1 MGLLDFIC
9 IFSLSDKRWFIC
21 NNNWYEVEK
30 CFIQMRA
37 YNDEKTIKR
46 AIDSVLM
53 QDYPNV
59 ELIVLDDGS
68 TDHTGDIV
76 KGYDNPNVHYVRQQN
91 KGPAGAFRAIVAET
105 LRRADENDYIF
116 SLDGDDFYTRRDAL
130 FGTVKRMK
138 EADANLC
145 IIGMEFSGDRNFI
158 LQPDAGKKHNGVVER
173 LARKGKAAN
182 IMTAPFI
189 IDADTTLWSK
199 VYRKD
204 MLEKYVGC
212 CRSLLPI

>member
-1 MGLLDFIC
+1 M
-9 IFSLSDKRWFIC
+9 
-21 NNNWYEVEK
+21 EK

-91 KGPAGAFRAIVAET
+91 KGPAGLSGRL
-105 LRRADENDYIF
+105 LRKRFAAPMKTITFFLWTVTIF
-116 SLDGDDFYTRRDAL
+116 IPE
-130 FGTVKRMK
+130 GT
-138 EADANLC
+138 
-145 IIGMEFSGDRNFI
+145 
-158 LQPDAGKKHNGVVER
+158 
-173 LARKGKAAN
+173 
-182 IMTAPFI
+182 PFP
-189 IDADTTLWSK
+189 
-199 VYRKD
+199 
-204 MLEKYVGC
+204 E
-212 CRSLLPI
+212 P

>member
-1 MGLLDFIC
+1 M
-9 IFSLSDKRWFIC
+9 
-21 NNNWYEVEK
+21 EK

-105 LRRADENDYIF
+105 ITFFLWTVTIF
-116 SLDGDDFYTRRDAL
+116 IPE
-130 FGTVKRMK
+130 GT
-138 EADANLC
+138 
-145 IIGMEFSGDRNFI
+145 
-158 LQPDAGKKHNGVVER
+158 
-173 LARKGKAAN
+173 
-182 IMTAPFI
+182 PFP
-189 IDADTTLWSK
+189 
-199 VYRKD
+199 
-204 MLEKYVGC
+204 E
-212 CRSLLPI
+212 P

>member
-1 MGLLDFIC
+1 M
-9 IFSLSDKRWFIC
+9 
-21 NNNWYEVEK
+21 EK

-116 SLDGDDFYTRRDAL
+116 SLDGDDFYTRR
-130 FGTVKRMK
+130 T
-138 EADANLC
+138 
-145 IIGMEFSGDRNFI
+145 
-158 LQPDAGKKHNGVVER
+158 
-173 LARKGKAAN
+173 
-182 IMTAPFI
+182 PFP
-189 IDADTTLWSK
+189 
-199 VYRKD
+199 
-204 MLEKYVGC
+204 E
-212 CRSLLPI
+212 P